1 MSITR
6 KMLKGMGLTEEQVDT
21 IIEEHTSVTD
31 ALKEKAQKYET
42 TAQKLAN
49 VEKELNDLKAGGA
62 DWEDRYNK
70 EHKAFEDYKKD
81 IESKAEQESI
91 RTAYK
96 ALLKAQNVSEKRI
109 DTILKLTDFSELKL
123 TKEGKIANEE
133 RVIEKI
139 KEEWSDIISTQS
151 EQGAKV
157 STPPNGGGQK
167 LSKDDI
173 FKKDDHGRYVMS
185 TSERQKAISE
195 NPELFGY

>member
-31 ALKEKAQKYET
+31 ALKEKAQKYES
-42 TAQKLAN
+42 TAQKLAT
-49 VEKELNDLKAGGA
+49 VEKELNDLKAGGS

-70 EHKAFEDYKKD
+70 EHDAFEAYKKD
-81 IESKAEQESI
+81 IESKTEQESI
-91 RTAYK
+91 KTAYK
-96 ALLKAQNVSEKRI
+96 ALLKDQNVSEKRI
-109 DTILKLTDFSELKL
+109 DTILKLTDFSEMKL
-123 TKEGKIANEE
+123 TKDGKIANEE
-133 RVIEKI
+133 KVIEKI
-139 KEEWSDIISTQS
+139 KEDWSDLITKES
-151 EQGAKV
+151 EKGADV

>member
-49 VEKELNDLKAGGA
+49 VEKELNDMKAGGS

-70 EHKAFEDYKKD
+70 EHEAFENYKKD
-81 IESKAEQESI
+81 IESKTEQESI
-91 RTAYK
+91 KTAYK

-109 DTILKLTDFSELKL
+109 DTILKLTDFSEMKL
-123 TKEGKIANEE
+123 TKDGKIANEE
-133 RVIEKI
+133 KVIEKI
-139 KEEWSDIISTQS
+139 KEEWSDLISKQS
-151 EQGAKV
+151 EKGADV
-157 STPPNGGGQK
+157 STPPNGGGSK
-167 LSKDDI
+167 LTRDDI
-173 FKKDDHGRYVMS
+173 FAKDEHGRYKLS
-185 TSERQKAISE
+185 TSDRQKAISE
-195 NPELFGY
+195 NPDLFGY